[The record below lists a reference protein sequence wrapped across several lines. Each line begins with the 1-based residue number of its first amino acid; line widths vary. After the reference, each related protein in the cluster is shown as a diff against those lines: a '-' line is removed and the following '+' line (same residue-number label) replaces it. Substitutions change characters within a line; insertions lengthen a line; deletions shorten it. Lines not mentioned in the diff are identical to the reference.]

1 VPYFFVLSGLFA
13 LTSALG
19 NWEWFLAH
27 PRVALFVKLFGRGGA
42 RVAYSLIGLTLIA
55 LGAAMLLFPGE
66 APSAS

>member
-1 VPYFFVLSGLFA
+1 MTA
-13 LTSALG
+13 SATPEAPG
-19 NWEWFLAH
+19 APQAPRSEG